1 MQGKIVGNILRF
13 LFAWIDGVVA
23 KVITEVYKLLINL
36 SSIILYS
43 NEIVSVVGRRVGLIL
58 GIFMLFRLAISL
70 ISYMIS
76 PDKTKD
82 GSTGGGKLVTNIVI
96 SLVLLAT
103 INNIFEYAYK
113 VQMKIID
120 SRIIEKIFF
129 GENKSYTDM
138 DIGYYLYS
146 GFFTPNSEVFTQNE
160 CDSIWDLSKPFT
172 GSSCETKLTN
182 DLKLDGDALDAIVLT
197 RNKMQMKNVFLKYK
211 LVLAM
216 DDTKDEF
223 VFNYTPILSTAAG
236 VITLLVLISFSMEL
250 ATRAVRLLFLQIIAP
265 IPIIF
270 NMDLGKGKDVFQ
282 KWYKDCFSTY
292 ISVFLRLLAINF
304 VVFMIVL
311 LNGHYKEIF
320 TGNWLLNVFL
330 IIGCLIFAKRVPKL
344 LEDMLGIKMDG
355 MSLKPLKK
363 FQEQALFGKQIT
375 GLAGAGLATG
385 AAVGSNMANQL
396 YSAARNFGKGN
407 FKDGFV
413 NLGKTP
419 FSAFAGGMSAAG
431 RGALGALK
439 GQSFSQVYK
448 GAYGGAMTARVN
460 RADREELGIKP
471 WEVWGEN
478 IKSSMHIANE
488 NVREESKLK
497 HYGDYSS
504 AGSAAKKQ
512 AESEVDK
519 KAEKIKI
526 NGESLGVKRDRYE
539 RLKNNG
545 PVRSDS
551 VEAVRRQL
559 MSSNARNVNESDS
572 QYNDRINAL
581 LAQNESMIEAHF
593 NAAQKAHD
601 EATASA
607 HADYMGSRKSVVNA
621 YIDNSSK
628 LHGDDGS
635 GKFTYTKR
643 NADGTTTTTTIEGF
657 TAAFDE
663 SDDIVT
669 SNVGKMRDTNENYG
683 LGIDLDT
690 SPNAGISKAIDA
702 ADFASSNIRNS
713 GDYER
718 RQLIKQQAQKE
729 KK

>member
-1 MQGKIVGNILRF
+1 MNMSVGKIIGYVLRF
-13 LFAWIDGVVA
+13 LFAWIDSVVS
-23 KVITEVYKLLINL
+23 KVITEVYNLLINL
-36 SSIILYS
+36 SEIILYS
-43 NEIVSVVGRRVGLIL
+43 DNIVKVIGRRVGLLL
-58 GIFMLFRLAISL
+58 GVFMLFRLAISL
-70 ISYMIS
+70 INYMIS
-76 PDKTKD
+76 PDKIKD
-82 GSTGGGKLVTNIVI
+82 GSNGGGKLVTNVII

-103 INNIFEYAYK
+103 VNVIFENAYK
-113 VQMKIID
+113 IQVKIVD
-120 SRIIEKIFF
+120 SGIIEKIFF
-129 GENKSYTDM
+129 GESSSKNM

-146 GFFTPNSEVFTQNE
+146 GFFAPNPEVFTQNE
-160 CDSIWDLSKPFT
+160 CKDIWD
-172 GSSCETKLTN
+172 GSVELIGSPCYEKLVN
-182 DLKLDGDALDAIVLT
+182 SLNLDGDARDAIVSA
-197 RNKMQMKNVFLKYK
+197 RNKMQMSRVFSKYK

-216 DDTKDEF
+216 QTIRGNDEF

-236 VITLLVLISFSMEL
+236 VVTLLVLISFSMEL

-304 VVFMIVL
+304 VVFMVVL
-311 LNGHYKEIF
+311 LNGNYKEIF
-320 TGNWLLNVFL
+320 SDNWLLNVFL

-375 GLAGAGLATG
+375 GLAGAGVASVASFGTNTLASGGNVLRGLAG
-385 AAVGSNMANQL
+385 AGSAL
-396 YSAARNFGKGN
+396 ARGT
-407 FKDGFV
+407 V
-413 NLGKTP
+413 
-419 FSAFAGGMSAAG
+419 
-431 RGALGALK
+431 GALK

-460 RADREELGIKP
+460 RADRKELDIKP
-471 WEVWGEN
+471 WEVWKEN
-478 IKSSMHIANE
+478 AMSAMHIANE
-488 NVREESKLK
+488 NVKEESKLK

-519 KAEKIKI
+519 KAEMIKVD
-526 NGESLGVKRDRYE
+526 GESLGVKRDRYE

-559 MSSNARNVNESDS
+559 MNSFARNANESDS

-593 NAAQKAHD
+593 NAAQRAHD
-601 EATASA
+601 EATADA
-607 HADYMGSRKSVVNA
+607 HSDYMGARKKVVNA
-621 YIDNSSK
+621 YIDNSAK
-628 LHGDDGS
+628 LK
-635 GKFTYTKR
+635 GKNGKGTFTYTDK
-643 NADGTTTTTTIEGF
+643 NGETTTIEGF
-657 TAAFDE
+657 AAAFDE
-663 SDDIVT
+663 HDDIVT
-669 SNVGKMRDTNENYG
+669 SNVGKMRDINENYG
-683 LGIDLDT
+683 LGIELDT
-690 SPNAGISKAIDA
+690 SPNGGISKAIDA

-713 GDYER
+713 EDYER